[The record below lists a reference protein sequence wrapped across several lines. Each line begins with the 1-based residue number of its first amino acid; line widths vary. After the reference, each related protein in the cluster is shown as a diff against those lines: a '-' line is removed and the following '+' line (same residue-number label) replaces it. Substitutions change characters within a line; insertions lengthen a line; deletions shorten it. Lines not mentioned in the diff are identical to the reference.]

1 MLFGRVRRK
10 LCVDSWYREGIKMS
24 LEPSDYSAARNGE
37 EETWGTA
44 YFIWLQWNRL
54 IFVDVLDNPY
64 FVAKWALKFFND
76 YQIAQLPQIALVLQ
90 SQHQTSEERRGSYR
104 QKLSIRLT
112 GKWTS
117 GAGKGQIQC
126 WTGIIIWKTQK
137 LCGDNSKG
145 SMFWNFL
152 LQYSD
157 TLYYKASSTS
167 WVMTEWFLL

>member
-1 MLFGRVRRK
+1 MGDCIFHMAPMESAD
-10 LCVDSWYREGIKMS
+10 LCWCSGQSILCGKMS
-24 LEPSDYSAARNGE
+24 ILN
-37 EETWGTA
+37 
-44 YFIWLQWNRL
+44 
-54 IFVDVLDNPY
+54 
-64 FVAKWALKFFND
+64 FFHD
-76 YQIAQLPQIALVLQ
+76 YQIAKLPQIALVLQ
-90 SQHQTSEERRGSYR
+90 SPHQTSEERRGSYR

-137 LCGDNSKG
+137 LCGDNGKG

>member
-76 YQIAQLPQIALVLQ
+76 YQIAQLPQIALVLL
-90 SQHQTSEERRGSYR
+90 SPHQTSEERRGSYC

-126 WTGIIIWKTQK
+126 WTGIIIWNRMGQVE
-137 LCGDNSKG
+137 L
-145 SMFWNFL
+145 
-152 LQYSD
+152 
-157 TLYYKASSTS
+157 
-167 WVMTEWFLL
+167 